1 VNNPEPNTQD
11 AEVQHETE
19 SRIGDALRE
28 AAVNGSTELRRKT
41 TRDAFATRLF
51 AIVAIGAL
59 IVVIVEA
66 YLLLNTLQDNQK
78 TIASIQR
85 QTRACVT
92 PGTACSDAKLKQ
104 DQALITAV
112 VAGVI
117 GGVNES
123 SLYYSYCASRPG
135 SPTLHEIKTCA
146 NRLLHPN

>member
-1 VNNPEPNTQD
+1 VNNPEPDTKD

-51 AIVAIGAL
+51 LVVGIGMLVVAVAFLFAGVGAL
-59 IVVIVEA
+59 K
-66 YLLLNTLQDNQK
+66 DNQH
-78 TIASIQR
+78 TMASISR

-92 PGTACSDAKLKQ
+92 PGTACYLQAQQQNK
-104 DQALITAV
+104 ALITAI
-112 VAGVI
+112 VAGVV
-117 GGVNES
+117 GGINES